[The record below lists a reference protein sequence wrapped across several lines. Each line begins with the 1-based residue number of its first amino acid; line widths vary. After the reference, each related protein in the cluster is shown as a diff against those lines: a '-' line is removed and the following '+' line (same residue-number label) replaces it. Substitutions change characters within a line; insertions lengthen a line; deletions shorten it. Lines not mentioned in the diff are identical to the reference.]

1 MIIVSTPK
9 RELLYWITKL
19 TTSGDT
25 YYEVYDPS
33 SSYYLLYGYDYDC
46 NGDIVWS
53 VWDMPGSEW
62 IELEDGCV
70 EATEVS
76 GYIRGIS
83 QNCTK
88 IYDLVKGE
96 DVYKSPFTFLF

>member
-9 RELLYWITKL
+9 RELLYRITKL

-53 VWDMPGSEW
+53 VWDMTGSEW

-70 EATEVS
+70 VPTEVS
-76 GYIRGIS
+76 GY
-83 QNCTK
+83 K
-88 IYDLVKGE
+88 KGDRKE
-96 DVYKSPFTFLF
+96 DAKNEPPPKTGGKKNPKKGKK